1 MDIYELVQHQCGLD
15 EDADYDAIHESLY
28 EKYEIEMHNLEKII
42 KDLLPLID
50 VGVSPITNLRFK
62 GFSVSDGENGFLL
75 VKIEVNQ

>member
-1 MDIYELVQHQCGLD
+1 MDIYELVQHLCGLD

-50 VGVSPITNLRFK
+50 VGVSPITNQRFK
-62 GFSVSDGENGFLL
+62 GFSVRDGENGFWL